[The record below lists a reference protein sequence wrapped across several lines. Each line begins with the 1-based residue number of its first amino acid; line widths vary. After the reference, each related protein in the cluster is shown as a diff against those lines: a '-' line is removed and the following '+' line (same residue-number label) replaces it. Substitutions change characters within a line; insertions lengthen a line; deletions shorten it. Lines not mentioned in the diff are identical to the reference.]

1 VSENYLFHAFAWY
14 KYYSLCKEFNRSMST
29 ETRQKQASAV
39 LLAALCIP
47 KTTSD
52 IKSKSK
58 AVTGDRLAIQSTVED
73 DIAKEKMARMATLLG
88 FHTREPSREAILAE
102 IRAKNIMDDV
112 PQYLKEFYVILE
124 ATTDPLDMVEK
135 ARPLLDTLR
144 NEAAAAGEEDDT
156 EPTAIGRYIQPL
168 CNALLLKLIFN
179 ISAVYHTIS
188 LEHVKK
194 LTSGLGVGFE
204 QMEKSI
210 VLSSQCRALSV
221 RIDHR
226 AGCIR
231 FGSAALESDE
241 MRGQL
246 STLAKRLSV
255 ACNIISPPDVASI
268 RSARA
273 ALYADVRSSL
283 DAEHIANLERKVV
296 IEKRKEEAE
305 RIVQEQLRQE
315 ELQRK
320 QEEMA
325 RKAEEERRLA
335 RESKLREKEKIQKI
349 QDEMDAIEKKRYLK
363 AMGRAVENMT
373 LEELKEV
380 DTAALAKEHAEKAN
394 KKKEGACI
402 ALIVSFPLVHFCLL
416 TSFCTSV
423 DERAEAERKVK
434 EAARQLDHLVRAVR
448 IEELPRIKAAY
459 EATIKAD
466 RENYEREVVE
476 KAKHAKEQW
485 AIDVKEKKELVDSS
499 VFDYSSVFESR
510 IMAARKDIHDKLC
523 KEEDDRAEM
532 EAEKGKLARARKVSL
547 YFSCTPTIDLLENI
561 IGCRLHEPP
570 AQRG

>member
-1 VSENYLFHAFAWY
+1 
-14 KYYSLCKEFNRSMST
+14 
-29 ETRQKQASAV
+29 
-39 LLAALCIP
+39 
-47 KTTSD
+47 
-52 IKSKSK
+52 
-58 AVTGDRLAIQSTVED
+58 
-73 DIAKEKMARMATLLG
+73 
-88 FHTREPSREAILAE
+88 
-102 IRAKNIMDDV
+102 
-112 PQYLKEFYVILE
+112 
-124 ATTDPLDMVEK
+124 
-135 ARPLLDTLR
+135 
-144 NEAAAAGEEDDT
+144 
-156 EPTAIGRYIQPL
+156 
-168 CNALLLKLIFN
+168 LLKLIFN

-268 RSARA
+268 RSERA